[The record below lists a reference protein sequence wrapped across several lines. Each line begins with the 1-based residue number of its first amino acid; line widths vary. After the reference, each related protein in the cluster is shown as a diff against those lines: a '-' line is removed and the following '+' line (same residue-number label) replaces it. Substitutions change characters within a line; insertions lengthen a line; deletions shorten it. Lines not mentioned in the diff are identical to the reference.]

1 MKLHLT
7 SDSITIHVAE
17 NSSHYLHVYRV
28 LTRSLGRPFWVN
40 DMLINFEISHEHQ
53 KRQTF
58 LTSLYYS
65 CAFASKSHNASFLE
79 KLLLAS
85 TKPIK
90 LVKKKRQQRSFHTPM
105 ALTTNPYTLLN
116 ADETESLKSIRQ
128 KYLSLAKAFHP
139 DSVASDDVRIVKNFT
154 EKFQK
159 IQEAYA
165 TIKAEKMRK
174 LAA

>member
-17 NSSHYLHVYRV
+17 NSSHYLHVSRV
-28 LTRSLGRPFWVN
+28 LTHSIGRSFWVN
-40 DMLINFEISHEHQ
+40 ETLINFETPHERQ
-53 KRQTF
+53 KRRAF
-58 LTSLYYS
+58 LSSLYYT

-90 LVKKKRQQRSFHTPM
+90 LVKKKCQQHSFHTPM
-105 ALTTNPYTLLN
+105 ALNDPYTLLH
-116 ADETESLKSIRQ
+116 ADETESLESIRQ

-139 DSVASDDVRIVKNFT
+139 DSIASDDVSIVKNFT